1 MRSKHSPAP
10 ELAVHVT
17 RDALA
22 HDVSEPGPTGCWRD
36 AVCSPRGLEVAGNT
50 TGPALSLVPKD
61 CFRRKS
67 LWGKQ
72 HGKEERTTEEGQG
85 SLSCCTW
92 YPTFYFS
99 WGRGAGRFAY
109 CPWGQQTL
117 ASVTQTPM
125 PPQPTSLGVSGA
137 PSTPQNSHKA
147 RDVGKDQPPF
157 LEVSNIGRGL
167 GALTSDLHCGLCCGM
182 AGF

>member
-1 MRSKHSPAP
+1 MLSLLATCNLFVRPQGYTQRDHTQQQGRGSHEMRSKHSPAP

-22 HDVSEPGPTGCWRD
+22 HDVSEPGPTGCWKD
-36 AVCSPRGLEVAGNT
+36 AVYFPRGLEAAGNT

-72 HGKEERTTEEGQG
+72 RGKEERTTKEGQG

-92 YPTFYFS
+92 YPKSPSTS
-99 WGRGAGRFAY
+99 HGGGGRG
-109 CPWGQQTL
+109 
-117 ASVTQTPM
+117 
-125 PPQPTSLGVSGA
+125 
-137 PSTPQNSHKA
+137 
-147 RDVGKDQPPF
+147 
-157 LEVSNIGRGL
+157 
-167 GALTSDLHCGLCCGM
+167 DLHIAHGVRKH
-182 AGF
+182 